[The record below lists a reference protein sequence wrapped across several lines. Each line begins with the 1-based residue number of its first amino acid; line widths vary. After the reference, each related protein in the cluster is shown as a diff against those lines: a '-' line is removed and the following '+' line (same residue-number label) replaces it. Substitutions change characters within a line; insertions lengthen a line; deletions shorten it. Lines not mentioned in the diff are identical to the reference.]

1 MNPLIII
8 ILSITQAVT
17 EFLPISSS
25 AHLLLL
31 PWVFGFE
38 NPGLAFDAALHIG
51 TALALLVYFAK
62 DFWVL
67 FANRDKLLVYIFAA
81 SIPAALFGF
90 FGDKLIEE
98 YLHLSYFAPLVV
110 GIGMIFFSLV
120 LYAIDKHAKLKEEV
134 KDISLKQS
142 LLIGFAQALA
152 LIPGTSRSGVTITA
166 GLWLGLKRE
175 DAARF
180 SFLLATPISL
190 GAGLYKAYGIFT
202 NPSSSNISSISLI
215 LAIILTFVAG
225 LVVIKWLLGYLKNH
239 SMLIFV
245 IYRIIIGLGVIALWM
260 IKK

>member
-1 MNPLIII
+1 MNPIILI
-8 ILSITQAVT
+8 ILSITQAIT

-31 PWVFGFE
+31 PWVFNLP

-51 TALALLVYFAK
+51 TALALVVFFAK
-62 DFWVL
+62 DFL
-67 FANRDKLLVYIFAA
+67 RLIKNKDKILLYIIAA

-90 FGDKLIEE
+90 LGDSIIEK
-98 YLHLSYFAPLVV
+98 YLHISFYAPLVV
-110 GIGMIFFSLV
+110 GIGMIFFSLI
-120 LYAIDKHAKLKEEV
+120 LYFVDKYAKLESEI
-134 KDISLKQS
+134 KDVGLKQS
-142 LLIGFAQALA
+142 LIIGFAQALA

-190 GAGLYKAYGIFT
+190 AAGVYKAYDIIQD
-202 NPSSSNISSISLI
+202 PSPSVSTLSLV
-215 LAIILTFVAG
+215 LAILLTFIVG
-225 LVVIKWLLGYLKNH
+225 LIVIKWLLGYLKNH

-245 IYRIIIGLGVIALWM
+245 IYRIVIGTGVILLWL
-260 IKK
+260 IKR

>member
-1 MNPLIII
+1 MNPIILI
-8 ILSITQAVT
+8 ILSITQAIT

-38 NPGLAFDAALHIG
+38 NPGLAFDAALHVG
-51 TALALLVYFAK
+51 TAMALLVFFAK
-62 DFWVL
+62 DFWQMFV
-67 FANRDKLLVYIFAA
+67 ARDKLLLYIFAA
-81 SIPAALFGF
+81 SIPAAFFGF

-98 YLHLSYFAPLVV
+98 YLHMSYYAPLVV
-110 GIGMIFFSLV
+110 GIGMVFFSIV
-120 LYAIDKHAKLKEEV
+120 LFLIDKYAALKSEV
-134 KDISLKQS
+134 KDVSLRQS
-142 LLIGFAQALA
+142 LIIGFAQALA

-190 GAGLYKAYGIFT
+190 GAGLYKAYSILSD
-202 NPSSSNISSISLI
+202 PSSSSVSSVGLI
-215 LAIILTFVAG
+215 FAILLTFVVG
-225 LVVIKWLLGYLKNH
+225 IVVIKWLLGYLKKH

-245 IYRIIIGLGVIALWM
+245 VYRIIVGLGVVALWM

>member
-1 MNPLIII
+1 MNPIILI
-8 ILSITQAVT
+8 ILSITQAIT

-31 PWVFGFE
+31 PWVFGLP

-51 TALALLVYFAK
+51 TALALVVFFAK
-62 DFWVL
+62 DFWQL
-67 FANRDKLLVYIFAA
+67 IRDRDRLLVYIIVA

-90 FGDKLIEE
+90 FGDSIIEE
-98 YLHLSYFAPLVV
+98 YLHLSFYAPLIV
-110 GIGMIFFSLV
+110 GIGMVFFSIV
-120 LYAIDKHAKLKEEV
+120 LYLIDKYAKLESEI
-134 KDISLKQS
+134 KDVGLKQS
-142 LLIGFAQALA
+142 LIIGFAQALA

-190 GAGLYKAYGIFT
+190 AAGIYKAYDIFQDP
-202 NPSSSNISSISLI
+202 NPSVSAISL
-215 LAIILTFVAG
+215 LFAIILTFVVG
-225 LVVIKWLLGYLKNH
+225 IIVIKWLLGYLKNH

-245 IYRIIIGLGVIALWM
+245 IYRIVIGGGVILLWLLRR
-260 IKK
+260 

>member
-8 ILSITQAVT
+8 ILSVTQAVT

-31 PWVFGFE
+31 PWVFGFD

-51 TALALLVYFAK
+51 TALALLVFFAK
-62 DFWVL
+62 DFWRLIVSK
-67 FANRDKLLVYIFAA
+67 DKLLLYILAA
-81 SIPAALFGF
+81 SVPAAIFGF
-90 FGDKLIEE
+90 FGDQLIEE
-98 YLHLSYFAPLVV
+98 YLHLSFYAPLTV
-110 GIGMIFFSLV
+110 GIGMVFFSII
-120 LYAIDKHAKLKEEV
+120 LYVIDRYAALKSEV
-134 KDISLKQS
+134 KDINLKQS
-142 LLIGFAQALA
+142 LIIGFAQALA

-190 GAGLYKAYGIFT
+190 GAGIYKAYDIFT
-202 NPSSSNISSISLI
+202 DPNPMVSNVGLVF
-215 LAIILTFVAG
+215 AIILTFVVG
-225 LVVIKWLLGYLKNH
+225 LVVIKWMLSYLKRH

-245 IYRIIIGLGVIALWM
+245 IYRIIVGLGIISLWL
-260 IKK
+260 IRR